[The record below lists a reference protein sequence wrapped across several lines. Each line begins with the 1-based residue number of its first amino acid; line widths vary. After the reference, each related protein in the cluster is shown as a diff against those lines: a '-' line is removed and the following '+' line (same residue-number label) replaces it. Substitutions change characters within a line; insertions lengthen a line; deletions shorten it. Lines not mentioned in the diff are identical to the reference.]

1 MKSSAMYI
9 ARNIIIFIISENILL
24 AVSKLIKVI
33 IYLVKSAAP
42 TGLKIQEK
50 YLIFSFVTF
59 TNCLI
64 LKIPFNNSLMYIT
77 SIYPYIE

>member
-50 YLIFSFVTF
+50 Y
-59 TNCLI
+59 
-64 LKIPFNNSLMYIT
+64 
-77 SIYPYIE
+77 